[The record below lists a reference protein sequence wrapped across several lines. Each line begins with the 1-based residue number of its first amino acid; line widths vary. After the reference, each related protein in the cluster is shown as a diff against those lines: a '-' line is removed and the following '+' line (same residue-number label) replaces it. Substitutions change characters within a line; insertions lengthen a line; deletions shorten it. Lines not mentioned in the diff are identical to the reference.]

1 MGTEDLGNGRVR
13 PVFLESVALTNEPNI
28 KGARPIANRRPD
40 GGAVLCPASTLRPR
54 PSDRSEARLAV
65 EHVKAQAR
73 QGHRQS
79 RRP

>member
-1 MGTEDLGNGRVR
+1 MGTEDLGN
-13 PVFLESVALTNEPNI
+13 
-28 KGARPIANRRPD
+28 

-54 PSDRSEARLAV
+54 PSDRSEARLPV